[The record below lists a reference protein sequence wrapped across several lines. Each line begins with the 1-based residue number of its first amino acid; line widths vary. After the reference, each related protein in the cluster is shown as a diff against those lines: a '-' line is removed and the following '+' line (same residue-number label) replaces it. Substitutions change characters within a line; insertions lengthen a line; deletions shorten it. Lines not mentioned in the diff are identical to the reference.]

1 MGPSRLS
8 EEGNLGSDLGSG
20 SGSGSGLEIGRGS
33 GKGSGKGGY
42 PPRRA
47 RTRSTEKQQDQEFPS
62 YPARYPPS
70 SLPLAPPLPLSLNS
84 PLSVDLSD
92 TEVGSLSSPPPIPT
106 TSSSSNSGGGNP
118 LLPLFRFG
126 RPGLSNTSSH
136 NHNNHKE
143 SSSFI
148 NTNGSTLVGEA
159 SSTSK
164 NNNNNNNN
172 NNNSNNSYNTAS
184 DGRSNVI
191 GIGGNPKPI
200 QPPLLSSPSPLPS
213 FSRNRIIPALAI
225 GGRNRGRWA
234 SPTTSSPSP
243 RDSVIPHPLSH
254 SDSRGNDMDGDD
266 NRNSNVGHLD
276 SNPLGVGSTF
286 TPIPDRDRER
296 DRRRSPLSQTLAPR
310 KALELRGEIPVEPS
324 SGPRLN
330 VNPKSK
336 KHRVRSS
343 LQLQHHVVREGSTGK
358 DRQEKNST
366 IPLDASTSIGNNDV
380 DDDPALPART
390 GAALPVVRQP
400 AYVPDPPMT
409 FADRRRAESSLASGS
424 GSGSSTAN
432 TLETGQRRARGRFGG
447 RDGGRGTAGSLG
459 GKLRHGDAWG
469 WKRSVEGGNGTGSGS
484 RGLSGEASI
493 GDRGGATSTS
503 LSPQTRRR
511 GEIEETDAERKRRE
525 MESVINWK
533 VRWIAC

>member
-20 SGSGSGLEIGRGS
+20 SGSGSGLEIGIGS

-47 RTRSTEKQQDQEFPS
+47 RTRSTEKQQDREFPS
-62 YPARYPPS
+62 YPARYPPL
-70 SLPLAPPLPLSLNS
+70 SLPPAPPLPLNS
-84 PLSVDLSD
+84 PLSVGSSD
-92 TEVGSLSSPPPIPT
+92 TGVGSLSSPRPPRPT
-106 TSSSSNSGGGNP
+106 LPISSSSNPTANSGGTGNP

-126 RPGLSNTSSH
+126 RPGPPGTSSH
-136 NHNNHKE
+136 NHDKE

-164 NNNNNNNN
+164 NNSNNN
-172 NNNSNNSYNTAS
+172 NNNSSS

-191 GIGGNPKPI
+191 GNPKPI

-213 FSRNRIIPALAI
+213 FSRNRIIPSLAI

-234 SPTTSSPSP
+234 STTITSSSSS

-254 SDSRGNDMDGDD
+254 SDLRGNDMDDGD
-266 NRNSNVGHLD
+266 NRNSNAGQLD

-310 KALELRGEIPVEPS
+310 KALELRGEIPIEPS

-330 VNPKSK
+330 VNPNSK

-343 LQLQHHVVREGSTGK
+343 LHLQHHVVREGSTGK
-358 DRQEKNST
+358 ERQEKNST
-366 IPLDASTSIGNNDV
+366 SPLDASASIGNIDV

-400 AYVPDPPMT
+400 AYIPDPPMT
-409 FADRRRAESSLASGS
+409 FADRRRAESSLNSGS
-424 GSGSSTAN
+424 GSGSST
-432 TLETGQRRARGRFGG
+432 TQETNQVRGQGRGRFRG
-447 RDGGRGTAGSLG
+447 RDGSRGTAGSLS
-459 GKLRHGDAWG
+459 GKLKHGDAWG
-469 WKRSVEGGNGTGSGS
+469 WKRSVEGGNSGN
-484 RGLSGEASI
+484 RGLSTEGL
-493 GDRGGATSTS
+493 GATSTS
-503 LSPQTRRR
+503 LSPQTKRR

-533 VRWIAC
+533 VR